1 MNTNKKK
8 MSKEEERIKIIKE
21 EYGNKARLMSM
32 DLMINTNNK
41 SKNPNTHFS
50 PSFNK
55 DINDKIKKIGNQRRQ
70 TINTTH
76 ILRKNL
82 DRNFFSTKD
91 VNLNTE
97 NNIIINRQIKNNN
110 YYKENKVK
118 NSISF
123 FPNIVSNTEKKKE
136 KILLYQSNKNLFYNK
151 KNLFLNDLTYQN
163 QNTNF
168 IDKNNKNLFYNSA
181 LNNNINEF
189 SNEEKIEK
197 EIPLNNTNI
206 NNTNFINIKNI
217 KIDETNK
224 KSNEN
229 SEKNKKS
236 VVFKNLNIQN
246 VGKFEIEKSQKKEKN
261 IIQNMH
267 FKSIIKKQNEI
278 KIINNNDNSSSNSSM
293 MEREFE
299 KEKNKRNIIIIKE
312 KIDKIN
318 INNEALSSK
327 INSLEDKFTPVFGKM
342 NEICKIISLIYDTI
356 KKEKNNP
363 AFTIIHSTTNNINNK
378 LDIVPPKFGNTIKNK
393 ILNDFRTKKGISLIY
408 PNKKEYLNNK
418 STKKDSKDEKI
429 YDIDTN
435 EYSKVLKDDMNLL
448 LRKIEPFLIKKFKK
462 NQYEE

>member
-1 MNTNKKK
+1 
-8 MSKEEERIKIIKE
+8 
-21 EYGNKARLMSM
+21 
-32 DLMINTNNK
+32 
-41 SKNPNTHFS
+41 
-50 PSFNK
+50 
-55 DINDKIKKIGNQRRQ
+55 
-70 TINTTH
+70 
-76 ILRKNL
+76 
-82 DRNFFSTKD
+82 
-91 VNLNTE
+91 
-97 NNIIINRQIKNNN
+97 
-110 YYKENKVK
+110 
-118 NSISF
+118 
-123 FPNIVSNTEKKKE
+123 
-136 KILLYQSNKNLFYNK
+136 
-151 KNLFLNDLTYQN
+151 
-163 QNTNF
+163 
-168 IDKNNKNLFYNSA
+168 
-181 LNNNINEF
+181 
-189 SNEEKIEK
+189 
-197 EIPLNNTNI
+197 
-206 NNTNFINIKNI
+206 
-217 KIDETNK
+217 
-224 KSNEN
+224 
-229 SEKNKKS
+229 
-236 VVFKNLNIQN
+236 
-246 VGKFEIEKSQKKEKN
+246 
-261 IIQNMH
+261 MH

-327 INSLEDKFTPVFGKM
+327 INSLEDKFTPVIGKM

-418 STKKDSKDEKI
+418 STKKDSKDEKN